1 MKRKIFVFS
10 FIIVLL
16 SATALAP
23 LTDRYFEIARNLDIF
38 ASLFKEV
45 NTYYVDEVSP
55 GMLMKTAIDNML
67 GSLDPYTNYIP
78 ADMVEDFRTANTG
91 QYGGIGA
98 MTRQIGKRTVVSMVF
113 PGFAAHRGGLKVG
126 DEVLKI
132 DGRDITSL
140 TQEEAGQ
147 LMKGE
152 VGKPVK
158 LTVKRYGIEEPIT
171 LELKREKIKISNVPW
186 FGMIDHETGYIRLSE
201 FTPEAGKN
209 VRSAVIKLKEQKA
222 SRLIL
227 DLRNN
232 PGGLLME
239 AVNVCNVFIPKG
251 KKVASTKGR
260 LAEHNETYETLDA
273 PVDTEIPLAVI
284 INRGSASAS
293 EVVAGTLQDYDRA
306 IVIGERS
313 FGKGLVQIQRPLSYN
328 AQLKITTARYYIPS
342 GRCVQVLDY
351 SHRREDGSA
360 ASIPDSLKKAFTT
373 INGRT
378 VYEAGGIEPD
388 LIITEPEVHP
398 LVVTLHQEGLLF
410 DYATRYVATKPA
422 PANARNFSL
431 SDADYQDFLSWMKNQ
446 RYHYE
451 SQPEKS
457 LELLKKTTVKE
468 RYSTEL
474 REQLNRI
481 GALLTSKR
489 KDELL
494 IYRQAIEKELAE
506 EIITHYFLEAG
517 FVEFSLKNDENI
529 KAATGL
535 LADTNRYKKI
545 LRLQ

>member
-1 MKRKIFVFS
+1 MKRKIFVFT

-55 GMLMKTAIDNML
+55 GILMKTAIDNML
-67 GSLDPYTNYIP
+67 ESLDPYTNYIP

-98 MTRQIGKRTVVSMVF
+98 MTRQIGKRTVVSMIF
-113 PGFAAHRGGLKVG
+113 PGFAAHKGGLKVG

-158 LTVKRYGIEEPIT
+158 LTVKRFGVEEPIT

-186 FGMIDHETGYIRLSE
+186 FGMIDNETGYIRLSE

-222 SRLIL
+222 SRIIL

-306 IVIGERS
+306 VVIGERS

-351 SHRREDGSA
+351 SHRRKDGSA
-360 ASIPDSLKKAFTT
+360 ASIPDSLKKAYTT
-373 INGRT
+373 VNGRT

-388 LIITEPEVHP
+388 VIITEPEMHP
-398 LVVTLHQEGLLF
+398 LVATLHQEGLLF
-410 DYATRYVATKPA
+410 DYATRYAATKPA

-431 SDADYQDFLSWMKNQ
+431 SDADYQDFLLWMKNQ

-468 RYSTEL
+468 RYNTEL

-481 GALLTSKR
+481 GTLLTSKR

-494 IYRQAIEKELAE
+494 IYREAIEKELAE

-517 FVEFSLKNDENI
+517 SVEFSIKNDENI